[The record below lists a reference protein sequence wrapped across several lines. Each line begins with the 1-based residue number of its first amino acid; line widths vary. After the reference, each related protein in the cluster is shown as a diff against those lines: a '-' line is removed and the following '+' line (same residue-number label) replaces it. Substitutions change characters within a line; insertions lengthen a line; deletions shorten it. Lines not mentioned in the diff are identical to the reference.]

1 MSLRT
6 LRPTPGRVATAS
18 LPLLLAACVAA
29 TATACAAGG
38 RRAPSVATGVRLPSA
53 FSESYVFL
61 RAHIGGQPMLLLFD
75 SGAGATV
82 LLPEVVSRLGLAER
96 GRRLTFGLGGTAP
109 QARTYEGVTIR
120 IGRDSI
126 AVPAVMSWPDAELP
140 SLGIERAVGVIGAD
154 LLLARVLE
162 IDWIGSTVTAWDT
175 STVLR
180 TGSADDVVPLTV
192 SQSLPVLAVHTHTG
206 VRVDTVPVVVD
217 YGSSA
222 ALILDGSA
230 EAGRRIAPAMRD
242 VRTRRVI
249 GVGGAVDGPE
259 GRVDSIGLGRQ
270 RIRAPLTF
278 IDTAGVRSVSLAG
291 AQGMLGTE
299 LLRRFS
305 VVLDYTRGRAIFRP
319 TRRLTAP
326 FCRNASG
333 VCFDRTSTSLPRV
346 AFVDQGSPAGRAGL
360 LTGDILV
367 TLDGA
372 AASELADRDIDAR
385 LDQSG
390 VSHVV
395 EVRRGASASGMTGVT
410 VSPQAAR
417 QRAPRPPA
425 TVLIRWRL

>member
-1 MSLRT
+1 MFLRT
-6 LRPTPGRVATAS
+6 LRPALRRHATAPLS
-18 LPLLLAACVAA
+18 LLLAACASG
-29 TATACAAGG
+29 AG
-38 RRAPSVATGVRLPSA
+38 RAPSVVTGVRLPSA

-61 RAHIGGQPMLLLFD
+61 RADIGGQPALLLFD

-82 LLPEVVSRLGLAER
+82 LLPEVVARLGLAER

-109 QARTYEGVTIR
+109 QARTYQGVTIR
-120 IGRDSI
+120 IGTDSV
-126 AVPAVMSWPDAELP
+126 AVPAVVSWPEAELP
-140 SLGIERAVGVIGAD
+140 SLGAEHAVGVIGAD
-154 LLLARVLE
+154 LLLARVVE
-162 IDWIGSTVTAWDT
+162 IDWAAATVTAWDT
-175 STVLR
+175 ATVLR
-180 TGSADDVVPLTV
+180 TGSADDVVALSV
-192 SQSLPVLAVHTHTG
+192 SQSLPVLSLHAHTG
-206 VRVDTVPVVVD
+206 TRVDTVPMVVD

-222 ALILDGSA
+222 ALIFDGSA
-230 EAGRRIAPAMRD
+230 DAGRRIAPAMRE
-242 VRTRRVI
+242 VRTRRLI

-259 GRVDSIGLGRQ
+259 GRVDSVAIGRQ
-270 RIRAPLTF
+270 RIRAPLAF

-291 AQGMLGTE
+291 AHGILGTE

-333 VCFDRTSTSLPRV
+333 VCFERTSTSLPRV

-367 TLDGA
+367 TLDGVA
-372 AASELADRDIDAR
+372 AGELADREIDAR
-385 LDQSG
+385 LDQTG
-390 VSHVV
+390 TSHVV
-395 EVRRGASASGMTGVT
+395 EVRRGVSATGVT
-410 VSPQAAR
+410 AVTASPQSAR